1 MEDYKLIVNRNKA
14 DQILFLTLWQDDL
27 RLITMK
33 IILQN
38 REYNV
43 Q

>member
-33 IILQN
+33 MILQN